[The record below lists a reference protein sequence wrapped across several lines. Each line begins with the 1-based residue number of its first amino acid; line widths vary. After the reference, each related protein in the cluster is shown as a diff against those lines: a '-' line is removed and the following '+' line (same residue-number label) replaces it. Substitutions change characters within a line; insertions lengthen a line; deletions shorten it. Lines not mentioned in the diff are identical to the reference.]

1 MLGQFN
7 SCQDFK
13 LRMKYVPKE
22 GDSKNVSRTQLSV
35 SAKVSQLQLSTLAH
49 NVVQI
54 YLIKEI
60 TSLGHVES
68 ICILTTEGSCQL
80 LLEYGLHTSQHFLID
95 IALFIIGF
103 FITLAGKGK

>member
-1 MLGQFN
+1 MF
-7 SCQDFK
+7 
-13 LRMKYVPKE
+13 YKE
-22 GDSKNVSRTQLSV
+22 GNSKNVSSTQLSV
-35 SAKVSQLQLSTLAH
+35 SAKVSSQLQLSTLAH

-103 FITLAGKGK
+103 FITLAG